1 MEQSRAT
8 GKQLY
13 SLLERSSLTI
23 HKQNNF
29 LVAISGPICRTRD
42 STGVSFLLPEIG
54 DAVVQDA
61 NDSEG
66 TGVWANANSVLEH
79 IPAPSLT
86 AAHYLRVASA
96 NISHRQAI
104 NKVFGSSDPASLRLE
119 QRQIPDFLVD
129 LHQAVYASVL
139 ACFIQGLDLLVR
151 KSERENWQLN
161 LEEILRIWRA
171 GCIIKSDYITDLF
184 ERHYAQ
190 LPGRHPLAGPEISVE
205 AKRNLPALKR
215 VVLRAIEADAHIPAL
230 GSSLDY
236 FKYSGSLDLPTNFV
250 EAQLDAFGAHG
261 YELKG
266 EQNADMSKGKRHSA
280 WSQN

>member
-1 MEQSRAT
+1 MPQ
-8 GKQLY
+8 
-13 SLLERSSLTI
+13 
-23 HKQNNF
+23 QNNF

-42 STGVSFLLPEIG
+42 ATGGAFLLPEIG

-66 TGVWANANSVLEH
+66 TGVWSNANSVLEH
-79 IPAPSLT
+79 VPAPSLT

-96 NISHRQAI
+96 NVSRRQRI
-104 NKVFGSSDPASLRLE
+104 NKVFGSSDPASLGLD
-119 QRQIPDFLVD
+119 QRQVPEFVVD

-151 KSERENWQLN
+151 KSEREDWQLN
-161 LEEILRIWRA
+161 FEEILRIWRA

-184 ERHYAQ
+184 ERHYGE
-190 LPGRHPLAGPEISVE
+190 LPGQHPLVGPEISVE
-205 AKRNLPALKR
+205 VRRNMPALKR

-236 FKYSGSLDLPTNFV
+236 LKYSGSLDLPTNFV

-266 EQNADMSKGKRHSA
+266 EQNVDMSKGKRHSS
-280 WSQN
+280 WSQS